1 MKISHRVQLKELD
14 ERFAKEPEWWDGC
27 LIRVAMGES
36 LWDIAADYIYIGSVL
51 RHWVKANDA
60 RESAYIDAVER
71 RKEGWT
77 DKLQTRT
84 ARAAFATVDQ
94 ALTGDG
100 GALEI
105 SQWSPALLAA
115 CDTAEFG
122 PHGQI
127 YKVKMDSGK
136 ALDRLGKYVGLDKS
150 GEANINIYSLVGI
163 LSGLPKAGVEALPDA
178 PKQITDVEDAVLVT
192 DAGEIVLEVTDATHD
207 PREQHG
213 NPPPRNIS
221 PAVGERTMER
231 V

>member
-1 MKISHRVQLKELD
+1 MKISHRLQLD
-14 ERFAKEPEWWDGC
+14 ELNARHAAEPEWWEGC
-27 LIRVAMGES
+27 LIRVSDGES

-51 RHWVKANDA
+51 RHWVKADDK
-60 RESAYIDAVER
+60 RETDYIDAVER

-84 ARAAFATVDQ
+84 AKAAFATVDQ

-122 PHGQI
+122 PNGQI

-150 GEANINIYSLVGI
+150 SEVNVNVYSLVGI
-163 LSGLPKAGVEALPDA
+163 LTSLPKAGVER
-178 PKQITDVEDAVLVT
+178 QIEAEDAVLVA
-192 DAGEIVLEVTDATHD
+192 DAGESVPSASSTGNLLPVSS
-207 PREQHG
+207 PRQ
-213 NPPPRNIS
+213 
-221 PAVGERTMER
+221 AVPSYEPI
-231 V
+231 